1 MGPITFEI
9 PNDFRLGFENQSR
22 FRKGANVTIPLYDR
36 ASEASRYILSKAKT
50 RTPRVAVVLGSGLGG
65 VATAV
70 EDAVEIPY
78 SEIPHFVTSTVQ
90 GHDGRL
96 IVGSCAGVDVV
107 LMKGRAHFYEGYSME
122 EVTLPV
128 RVFGLMGIRSLILTN
143 AAGGAAPHL
152 STGSL
157 MAITDHINLMG
168 ENPLRGPND
177 ERFGPRFPD
186 MSGVYTPS
194 YLEAAHEVAREMG
207 VVLLEGVYMGLRGPT
222 YETPAEIRMM
232 RKLGADAVGM
242 STVPEATVARHC
254 GMKVLAISCITNVA
268 AGLSSAEI
276 NHDEV
281 MSIGEQTGTQL
292 SELIVRVLPRI
303 VSADS

>member
-1 MGPITFEI
+1 M
-9 PNDFRLGFENQSR
+9 
-22 FRKGANVTIPLYDR
+22 TIPLYDR
-36 ASEASRYILSKAKT
+36 ASEAARYILAKANA

-65 VATAV
+65 VAAAV
-70 EDAVEIPY
+70 EEAVEIPY
-78 SEIPHFVTSTVQ
+78 GEIPHFVASTVT

-96 IVGSCAGVDVV
+96 IIGSCAGVEVV
-107 LMKGRAHFYEGYSME
+107 LMKGRFHFYEGYSME
-122 EVTLPV
+122 QVTFPV
-128 RVFGLMGIRSLILTN
+128 RVFSLMGIRSLFLTN

-157 MAITDHINLMG
+157 MAITDHINAMG

-186 MSGVYTPS
+186 MSSVYTPA
-194 YLEAAHEVAREMG
+194 YLEAAHEVAREIG

-268 AGLSSAEI
+268 AGLTSAEI
-276 NHDEV
+276 NHEEV
-281 MSIGEQTGTQL
+281 MTVGERTGKQL
-292 SELIVRVLPRI
+292 SELIVAVIPRI
-303 VSADS
+303 VNADL

>member
-1 MGPITFEI
+1 M
-9 PNDFRLGFENQSR
+9 
-22 FRKGANVTIPLYDR
+22 RKFGQKGSKVTISLFDR
-36 ASEASRYILSKAKT
+36 ASEAARYILTKAKG

-65 VATAV
+65 VADAV
-70 EDAVEIPY
+70 QDGVEIPY
-78 SEIPHFVTSTVQ
+78 SEIPHFVKSTVQ
-90 GHDGRL
+90 GHDGKL
-96 IVGSCAGVDVV
+96 IIGSCGGIDVV

-122 EVTLPV
+122 EVTVPV
-128 RVFGLMGIRSLILTN
+128 RVFNLMGIRSLILTN

-152 STGSL
+152 SAGSL

-186 MSGVYTPS
+186 MTGVYTPS
-194 YLEAAHEVAREMG
+194 YVEAAHEIAREIG
-207 VVLLEGVYMGLRGPT
+207 IVLFEGVYMALRGPT

-254 GMKVLAISCITNVA
+254 GMRVLAISCITNVA
-268 AGLSSAEI
+268 AGLTSAEI
-276 NHDEV
+276 NHSEV
-281 MSIGEQTGTQL
+281 MTVGERAGKQL
-292 SELIVRVLPRI
+292 AELIVRVIPRI

>member
-1 MGPITFEI
+1 M
-9 PNDFRLGFENQSR
+9 
-22 FRKGANVTIPLYDR
+22 TIPLYDR
-36 ASEASRYILSKAKT
+36 ASEASRYLLTKAQS

-65 VATAV
+65 VADAV
-70 EDAVEIPY
+70 EDAVEIPFG
-78 SEIPHFVTSTVQ
+78 EIPHFVSSTVQ
-90 GHDGRL
+90 GHEGKL
-96 IVGSCAGVDVV
+96 IIGSCAGVDVV
-107 LMKGRAHFYEGYSME
+107 LMKGRVHFYEGYSME

-128 RVFGLMGIRSLILTN
+128 RVFNVMGIRSLILTN

-152 STGSL
+152 SVGSL

-168 ENPLRGPND
+168 ENPLRGLND

-186 MSGVYTPS
+186 MTGVYTPA
-194 YLEAAHEVAREMG
+194 YLEAAHEIAREMG
-207 VVLLEGVYMGLRGPT
+207 VVLHEGVYMGLRGPT

-254 GMKVLAISCITNVA
+254 GIRVLAISCITNVA
-268 AGLSSAEI
+268 AGMSNAEI

-281 MSIGEQTGTQL
+281 MTVGERAGKQL
-292 SELIVRVLPRI
+292 AKLIVRVIPRI
-303 VSADS
+303 ISADS

>member
-1 MGPITFEI
+1 
-9 PNDFRLGFENQSR
+9 
-22 FRKGANVTIPLYDR
+22 VTIPLYDR
-36 ASEASRYILSKAKT
+36 ASEASRYILANSKG

-65 VATAV
+65 VAEAV

-78 SEIPHFVTSTVQ
+78 SEIPHFVASTVQ
-90 GHDGRL
+90 GHDGKL
-96 IVGSCAGVDVV
+96 IIGSCSGVDVV
-107 LMKGRAHFYEGYSME
+107 LMKGRFHFYEGYSME

-128 RVFGLMGIRSLILTN
+128 RVFSIMGIRSLILTN

-194 YLEAAHEVAREMG
+194 YLEAAHEIAREIG

-242 STVPEATVARHC
+242 STVPEATIARHC
-254 GMKVLAISCITNVA
+254 GVKVLAVSCITNVA
-268 AGLSSAEI
+268 AGLTSAEI

-281 MSIGEQTGTQL
+281 MNVGERAGKQL
-292 SELIVRVLPRI
+292 AALIVQVIPRI